1 MTLNDRQVMLYG
13 FICNMT
19 AYDGFA
25 YLKDIALAVY
35 GNFKPLSEYT
45 SRSDW
50 RNQHSLK
57 ALQSDVLAIN
67 KSDAE
72 KRVVPVKHSGK
83 LIGYKIADADDLDK
97 RIEKYKREAL
107 NKWIKARELE
117 LARKNNGQLRYTAEE
132 RIKEIK
138 AYSGKC

>member
-72 KRVVPVKHSGK
+72 KRIVPVKHSNK
-83 LIGYKIADADDLDK
+83 LIGYKIADAEDLEK

-117 LARKNNGQLRYTAEE
+117 LARKNNGQLRYTAED

-138 AYSGKC
+138 AYLGKC

>member
-35 GNFKPLSEYT
+35 GNFTPLSAYI

-50 RNQHSLK
+50 RNQWSLK

-72 KRVVPVKHSGK
+72 KRIVPVKHSNK
-83 LIGYKIADADDLDK
+83 LIGYKIADAEDLDK

-117 LARKNNGQLRYTAEE
+117 LARKNNGQLRYTAED
-132 RIKEIK
+132 RLKEIK
-138 AYSGKC
+138 AYLGKC

>member
-1 MTLNDRQVMLYG
+1 MTLNDRQIMLYG

-83 LIGYKIADADDLDK
+83 LIGYKIADAEDLDK

-117 LARKNNGQLRYTAEE
+117 LARKNNGQLRYTAED
-132 RIKEIK
+132 RLKEIK
-138 AYSGKC
+138 AYLGKC

>member
-1 MTLNDRQVMLYG
+1 MTLNDRQIMLYG

-72 KRVVPVKHSGK
+72 KRIVPVKHSGK
-83 LIGYKIADADDLDK
+83 LIGYKIADAEDLEK

-117 LARKNNGQLRYTAEE
+117 LARKNNGQLRYTAED
-132 RIKEIK
+132 RLKEIK
-138 AYSGKC
+138 AYLGKC

>member
-1 MTLNDRQVMLYG
+1 MTLNDRQVLLYR

-25 YLKDIALAVY
+25 YLKDIALCIY
-35 GNFKPLSEYT
+35 GEFKPLSEYT

-72 KRVVPVKHSGK
+72 KRIVPVKHSNK
-83 LIGYKIADADDLDK
+83 LIGYKIADAEDLDK

-138 AYSGKC
+138 AYLGKC

>member
-1 MTLNDRQVMLYG
+1 MTLNDRQLLLYR

-83 LIGYKIADADDLDK
+83 LIGYKIADAEDLDK

-117 LARKNNGQLRYTAEE
+117 LARKNNGQLRYTAED
-132 RIKEIK
+132 RLKEIK
-138 AYSGKC
+138 AYLGKC

>member
-35 GNFKPLSEYT
+35 GNFTPLSAYT

-50 RNQHSLK
+50 RNQWSLK

-72 KRVVPVKHSGK
+72 KRIVPVKHSNK
-83 LIGYKIADADDLDK
+83 LIGYKIADAEDLDK

-117 LARKNNGQLRYTAEE
+117 LARKNNGQLRYTAED

-138 AYSGKC
+138 AYLGGN

>member
-1 MTLNDRQVMLYG
+1 
-13 FICNMT
+13 MT

-72 KRVVPVKHSGK
+72 KRIVPVKHSNK
-83 LIGYKIADADDLDK
+83 LIGYKIGDSEDLQK
-97 RIEKYKREAL
+97 RYEKYHREGIRKLLKA
-107 NKWIKARELE
+107 KQIECAIKG
-117 LARKNNGQLRYTAEE
+117 NGQLRFTEE
-132 RIKEIK
+132 DVIKEVK
-138 AYSGKC
+138 AYLREGE

>member
-72 KRVVPVKHSGK
+72 KRIVPVKHSNK
-83 LIGYKIADADDLDK
+83 LIGYKIADAEDLNK

-117 LARKNNGQLRYTAEE
+117 LARKNNGQLRYTAED

-138 AYSGKC
+138 AYLGKC

>member
-83 LIGYKIADADDLDK
+83 LIGYKIADAEDLDK

-117 LARKNNGQLRYTAEE
+117 LARKNNGQLRYTSED
-132 RIKEIK
+132 RLKEIK
-138 AYSGKC
+138 AYLGGS

>member
-1 MTLNDRQVMLYG
+1 MTLNETQIILYE
-13 FICNMT
+13 FICNQT
-19 AYDGFA
+19 ADDGFA
-25 YLKDIALAVY
+25 YLGDIAECVY
-35 GNFKPLSEYT
+35 GKFVPLSKYS
-45 SRSDW
+45 SRSEW

-57 ALQSDVLAIN
+57 ALQRDVLVIN

-72 KRVVPVKHSGK
+72 KRIVPVKHSNK
-83 LIGYKIADADDLDK
+83 LIGYKIADAEDLDK

-117 LARKNNGQLRYTAEE
+117 LARKNNGQLRYTAED

-138 AYSGKC
+138 AYLGGC

>member
-1 MTLNDRQVMLYG
+1 MTLNERQVMLYG

-35 GNFKPLSEYT
+35 GNFTPLSAYT

-50 RNQHSLK
+50 RNQWSLK

-72 KRVVPVKHSGK
+72 KRIVPVKHSNK
-83 LIGYKIADADDLDK
+83 LIGYKIADAEDLDK

-117 LARKNNGQLRYTAEE
+117 LARKNNGQLRYTAED

-138 AYSGKC
+138 AYLGKC

>member
-35 GNFKPLSEYT
+35 GNFTPLSAYT

-50 RNQHSLK
+50 RNQWSLK

-72 KRVVPVKHSGK
+72 KRIVPVKHSNK
-83 LIGYKIADADDLDK
+83 LIGYKIADAEDLDK

-117 LARKNNGQLRYTAEE
+117 LARKNNGQLRYTAED
-132 RIKEIK
+132 RLKEIK
-138 AYSGKC
+138 AYLGKC

>member
-35 GNFKPLSEYT
+35 GNFTPLSAYT

-50 RNQHSLK
+50 RNQWSLK

-72 KRVVPVKHSGK
+72 KRIVPVKHSNK
-83 LIGYKIADADDLDK
+83 LIGYKIADAEDLEK

-117 LARKNNGQLRYTAEE
+117 LARKNNGQLRYTAED
-132 RIKEIK
+132 RLKEIK
-138 AYSGKC
+138 AYLGKC

>member
-35 GNFKPLSEYT
+35 GNFTPLSAYT

-50 RNQHSLK
+50 RNQWSLK

-72 KRVVPVKHSGK
+72 KRIVPVKHSNK
-83 LIGYKIADADDLDK
+83 LIGYKIADAEDLDK

-117 LARKNNGQLRYTAEE
+117 LARKNNGQLRYTAED
-132 RIKEIK
+132 RLKEIK
-138 AYSGKC
+138 AYLGKG

>member
-72 KRVVPVKHSGK
+72 KRIVPVKHSNK
-83 LIGYKIADADDLDK
+83 LIGYKIADAEDLDK

-117 LARKNNGQLRYTAEE
+117 LARKNNGQLRYTAED
-132 RIKEIK
+132 RLKEIK
-138 AYSGKC
+138 AYLGKC

>member
-72 KRVVPVKHSGK
+72 KRIVPVKHSGK
-83 LIGYKIADADDLDK
+83 LIGYKIADAEDLEK

-117 LARKNNGQLRYTAEE
+117 LARKNNGQLRYTAED
-132 RIKEIK
+132 RLKEIK
-138 AYSGKC
+138 AYLGKC

>member
-72 KRVVPVKHSGK
+72 KRIVPVKHSNK
-83 LIGYKIADADDLDK
+83 LIGYKIADAEDLDK

-117 LARKNNGQLRYTAEE
+117 LARKNNGQLRYTAED
-132 RIKEIK
+132 RLKEIK
-138 AYSGKC
+138 AYLGGC